1 MCDIGLSS
9 NRKGHPGAWPDGLSD
24 ELPVFSR
31 FRSPSFVDELTKEGA
46 LGSARKSNPRLGAER
61 SSRTASVLQSTE
73 KVGDPGGHKLLNRVL
88 CPEPVTNGIADMT
101 PRRPGGGWTSLRAGD
116 DVLRPSVIGIN
127 HRRTL

>member
-1 MCDIGLSS
+1 MAFRMNCRCSHGSV
-9 NRKGHPGAWPDGLSD
+9 HP
-24 ELPVFSR
+24 
-31 FRSPSFVDELTKEGA
+31 FVDELTKEGA

-101 PRRPGGGWTSLRAGD
+101 PRRPGWRMDFSSCRRFVRA
-116 DVLRPSVIGIN
+116 
-127 HRRTL
+127 